1 MAFGSRQGSTAVF
14 GSLTPTQTGTVSRL
28 FASIMATPPLGMI
41 TTTCSWGFMAGAA
54 PPGTTTLTVVATGTT
69 VERATTSTWGG
80 YASAAADISITVDA
94 FVDRNVSLSPRIPPD
109 IGVILVPVPNIRVAP
124 DLAFAGSVTSGPTPI
139 INLENWG
146 VGFQL
151 RERNMGTATV
161 ALVMPIIPGRFYQWQ
176 IESVQSAACQGGLF
190 GGSSAVCNFTFD
202 FGPVFFAFT

>member
-1 MAFGSRQGSTAVF
+1 
-14 GSLTPTQTGTVSRL
+14 
-28 FASIMATPPLGMI
+28 
-41 TTTCSWGFMAGAA
+41 MAGAA

-69 VERATTSTWGG
+69 IERATTSTWGG
-80 YASAAADISITVDA
+80 MASAAADISITVDA
-94 FVDRNVSLSPRIPPD
+94 FVNRRVSPRIPPD
-109 IGVILVPVPNIRVAP
+109 LGVPL
-124 DLAFAGSVTSGPTPI
+124 DLAFAGSVTSGPTRI

-176 IESVQSAACQGGLF
+176 IESVQSAVCQGGLF